1 MSQPIPVIY
10 SDGVF
15 KPLKR
20 VDLPPEPQTFF
31 IFVITKD
38 DFRKM
43 SSSIPGDISSSE
55 QKLYDLVNE
64 LKLDLSEVSDLNF
77 KFDKEH
83 RLLFQENANVLAPLI
98 PSMIPEEP
106 SLDEEIIDEKISL

>member
-1 MSQPIPVIY
+1 MSHPIPVIY

-20 VDLPPEPQTFF
+20 VDLPPEPQTYL
-31 IFVITKD
+31 IVVITKD
-38 DFRKM
+38 DFQEI
-43 SSSIPGDISSSE
+43 STVIPDKAFNIE
-55 QKLYDLVNE
+55 QKLADLAAE
-64 LKLDLSEVSDLNF
+64 LKSDLCEVAKSDF

-83 RLLFQENANVLAPLI
+83 RELFVENAKLFAPLI

-106 SLDEEIIDEKISL
+106 SLDKEIDEKVSL

>member
-20 VDLPPEPQTFF
+20 IDLPPEPQTYL
-31 IFVITKD
+31 IVVITKD
-38 DFRKM
+38 DFQEL
-43 SSSIPGDISSSE
+43 SASIPGKVFNSE
-55 QKLYDLVNE
+55 QKLADLIAE
-64 LKLDLSEVSDLNF
+64 LKSDLSQVSELDF

-83 RLLFQENANVLAPLI
+83 RDLFLEDAKLFAPLI

-106 SLDEEIIDEKISL
+106 SIDEEVDEKISI

>member
-20 VDLPPEPQTFF
+20 VELPSESQTYL
-31 IFVITKD
+31 IVVITKD
-38 DFRKM
+38 DFQEI
-43 SSSIPGDISSSE
+43 STAIPDNAFNIE
-55 QKLYDLVNE
+55 QKLADLAAE
-64 LKLDLSEVSDLNF
+64 LKSDLSQVSESDF

-83 RLLFQENANVLAPLI
+83 RELFLENARLFAPLI
-98 PSMIPEEP
+98 PSMIP
-106 SLDEEIIDEKISL
+106 